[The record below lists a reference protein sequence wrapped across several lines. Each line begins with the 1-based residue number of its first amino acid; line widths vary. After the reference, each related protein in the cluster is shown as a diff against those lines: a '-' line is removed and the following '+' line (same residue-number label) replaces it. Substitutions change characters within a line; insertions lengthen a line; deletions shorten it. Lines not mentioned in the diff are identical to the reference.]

1 MMNTETLGH
10 FIKDTGLSLLI
21 GKRGILISKNI
32 NRSFDQTV
40 CDGWLTQTVK
50 EEESSLRFSYRFD
63 LSYLDYSSPIA

>member
-40 CDGWLTQTVK
+40 CDGWLTHTVQQG
-50 EEESSLRFSYRFD
+50 EGEQ
-63 LSYLDYSSPIA
+63 